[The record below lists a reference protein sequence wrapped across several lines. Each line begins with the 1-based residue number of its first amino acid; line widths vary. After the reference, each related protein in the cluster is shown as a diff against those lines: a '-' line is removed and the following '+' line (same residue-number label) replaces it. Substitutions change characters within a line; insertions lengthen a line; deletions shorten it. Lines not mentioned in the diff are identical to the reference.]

1 MRRSSGMIPSAT
13 MDLYAPGMGQR
24 SAAPGLDSK
33 PQKAKSFF
41 FAEDEQQA
49 DTGGH
54 AWMAEGG
61 PHEDDLPGMADPDDW
76 DEPRSREQQQ
86 PPSQQQRQAR
96 PAKSA
101 GRRRPSSS
109 GRAQPRPQSAP
120 MLASASGS
128 FGGSNGSGRMGASQF
143 SQRSS
148 AAIVEVPSNAVSQR
162 EAVRQGTQRLA
173 MHRLKKQQTEKRR
186 VQDLQDYARQQRRQL
201 VASIRLANDCSRIL
215 KRPVTYGISDDPTKK
230 GMFDLE
236 TPSTLQ
242 MRVIVRQQGPS
253 QYGWKA
259 QGEAHYR
266 EISVP
271 LFQKELEGLQRE
283 AAYEEQRKRESNQMI
298 VNPEKSA
305 PSQPRGGGGGGGVSA
320 EMSNGS
326 NVSRWQPQE
335 SEEELREF
343 IHATVELASTLLE
356 QSATLK
362 KKAGPS
368 KSFSP
373 YT

>member
-1 MRRSSGMIPSAT
+1 MRRSTGMIPSAT
-13 MDLYAPGMGQR
+13 VDLYAPGMGQR
-24 SAAPGLDSK
+24 AAAADSK

-41 FAEDEQQA
+41 FAENNEQQA
-49 DTGGH
+49 DTGH
-54 AWMAEGG
+54 AWMAEGSSF
-61 PHEDDLPGMADPDDW
+61 EDDLPGMADPDDW
-76 DEPRSREQQQ
+76 AEPRAAQPVRVQQ
-86 PPSQQQRQAR
+86 QAR
-96 PAKSA
+96 PARSA
-101 GRRRPSSS
+101 GRRRPASS
-109 GRAQPRPQSAP
+109 GRAQQRPQSAP
-120 MLASASGS
+120 MLVSASGS
-128 FGGSNGSGRMGASQF
+128 FAGSNGSGSMGPSQF
-143 SQRSS
+143 SQQRSS
-148 AAIVEVPSNAVSQR
+148 AAIVEVPSHAVSQR

-173 MHRLKKQQTEKRR
+173 IHRLKKQQTEKRR

-201 VASIRLANDCSRIL
+201 VASIRLANDCGRIL

-283 AAYEEQRKRESNQMI
+283 AAYEEQRRRESSQMS
-298 VNPEKSA
+298 VNPEQSGA
-305 PSQPRGGGGGGGVSA
+305 PSQSQPRGGGGGGGVSA

-326 NVSRWQPQE
+326 NASRWQPQE
-335 SEEELREF
+335 TEEELREF

-356 QSATLK
+356 QTATLK

>member
-1 MRRSSGMIPSAT
+1 
-13 MDLYAPGMGQR
+13 
-24 SAAPGLDSK
+24 
-33 PQKAKSFF
+33 
-41 FAEDEQQA
+41 
-49 DTGGH
+49 
-54 AWMAEGG
+54 
-61 PHEDDLPGMADPDDW
+61 
-76 DEPRSREQQQ
+76 
-86 PPSQQQRQAR
+86 
-96 PAKSA
+96 
-101 GRRRPSSS
+101 
-109 GRAQPRPQSAP
+109 
-120 MLASASGS
+120 
-128 FGGSNGSGRMGASQF
+128 
-143 SQRSS
+143 
-148 AAIVEVPSNAVSQR
+148 
-162 EAVRQGTQRLA
+162 
-173 MHRLKKQQTEKRR
+173 
-186 VQDLQDYARQQRRQL
+186 
-201 VASIRLANDCSRIL
+201 
-215 KRPVTYGISDDPTKK
+215 
-230 GMFDLE
+230 
-236 TPSTLQ
+236 